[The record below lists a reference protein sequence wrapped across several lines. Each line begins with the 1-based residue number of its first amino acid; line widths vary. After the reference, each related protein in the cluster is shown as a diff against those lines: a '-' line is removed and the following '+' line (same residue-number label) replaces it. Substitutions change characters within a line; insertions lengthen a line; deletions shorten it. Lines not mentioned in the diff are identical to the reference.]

1 MNGVKIYIYIYIYI
15 YFGGENGVELM
26 LFLLKKK
33 TKVILFEYF

>member
-1 MNGVKIYIYIYIYI
+1 MNGVNIYIYI

-33 TKVILFEYF
+33 KKQK